1 MLRWKEDGVRLFL
14 ILTALIAML
23 AGCSASS
30 NAPQQSEKEDV
41 ERGVEQPPDGEK
53 IQKEVSVPA
62 KVPTYTLTRDE
73 AGMVQGFDVR
83 NVAASTDAT
92 SEEDLEAITR
102 ELWAESVDVDSLQV
116 LFYPNE
122 PGADTTGTGMA
133 FLSEAAARTVI
144 SSMYAASANADIEGQ
159 VEAAMSND
167 GIYVIPVEAMIDEI
181 IEEECAKWDTTALGT
196 PPPEWDC
203 PGY

>member
-1 MLRWKEDGVRLFL
+1 MRPFL
-14 ILTALIAML
+14 ILLVSIAML
-23 AGCSASS
+23 AGCSEAL
-30 NAPQQSEKEDV
+30 NAPQRGEKENI
-41 ERGVEQPPDGEK
+41 EKGVEQTPDGEK
-53 IQKEVSVPA
+53 IQKEVSVPTD
-62 KVPTYTLTRDE
+62 VPTYTLTKDE
-73 AGMVQGFDVR
+73 AGMVQGFGVR
-83 NVAASTDAT
+83 SIAASTDVT

-102 ELWAESVDVDSLQV
+102 ELWAESTNVDSLQV

-159 VEAAMSND
+159 VEEAMSND

-181 IEEECAKWDTTALGT
+181 IEEECANWDTTTLGT

>member
-41 ERGVEQPPDGEK
+41 ERGVEQTPDGEK

-83 NVAASTDAT
+83 NIAASTEAA

-122 PGADTTGTGMA
+122 PGADITGTGMA

-159 VEAAMSND
+159 VEEAMSND

-181 IEEECAKWDTTALGT
+181 IEEECASWDTTTLGT